1 MVIIF
6 NDSPQVPNRS
16 VGAYRIASALR
27 AHGVRVEVID
37 FFHHWERVIPRS
49 TLIRYVNRIKFTPI
63 DWVGFSS
70 KFTLP
75 KQRLRENQTGAA
87 KSTYNT
93 GVLSL
98 ASQEFENQLLQHFK
112 SKNIPIVVGGPSV
125 DLAKYYYTHESID
138 IVCQGY
144 ADSAVIAIHEH
155 IINKAPLI
163 YTDLN
168 GMKFVDADKD
178 YKDIDLGNIPVT
190 YTDRDFIEKDDVFAI
205 EISRGCIFH
214 CHFCSFAHLG
224 KRPGT
229 YIRPKES
236 IKAEIVD
243 RYNKY
248 GSTKFM
254 FVDDTFND
262 SVEKMKLIKEIRD
275 ETKIPFEFWSY
286 ARLDLLRAKPE
297 MVDLIDQIGW
307 KSFTFGVETF
317 NRASGSSVGK
327 GADPE
332 KLKEFLIYLR
342 ERFPTHTFF
351 VNIILGLPEDT
362 LESIQETVDWF
373 KAHPN
378 IPTSVRIRELDIH
391 DKRYKGNNSKIALN
405 PENYGYD
412 VIIPIDIFTGNGIV
426 DWKNK
431 NKLSRKQ
438 LHHLS
443 DRYQTEINEAFGI
456 RVVTSATNMKD
467 VDIIEWDDEKGM
479 FINREYYKVQN
490 YIKSKCD
497 SRNLDVEFRTKTSK
511 T

>member
-16 VGAYRIASALR
+16 IGAYRIASALR

-37 FFHHWERVIPRS
+37 FFHHWEKVIPKT
-49 TLIRYVNRIKFTPI
+49 TLIKYINKIKLTPI

-75 KQRLRENQTGAA
+75 GQKLRESQAGAA
-87 KSTYNT
+87 KSSLNT
-93 GVLSL
+93 GVLTM
-98 ASQEFENQLLQHFK
+98 ASQEFEMRIIQHIK

-125 DLAKYYYTHESID
+125 DLAKHYYTSENID
-138 IVCQGY
+138 IVCEGY

-155 IINKAPLI
+155 IVNNQPLT
-163 YTDLN
+163 YTNLN
-168 GMKFVDADKD
+168 GMKFVNADKD
-178 YKDIDLGNIPVT
+178 YSNIDLGDIPVS
-190 YTDRDFIEKDDVFAI
+190 YTNRDFIENEEVFPI
-205 EISRGCIFH
+205 EISRGCMFH

-236 IKAEIVD
+236 IKAEIID
-243 RYNKY
+243 RYEKY
-248 GSTKFM
+248 GSTKFV

-262 SVEKMKLIKEIRD
+262 SVDKMKLIKEIRD
-275 ETKIPFEFWSY
+275 ETRIPFEFWSY

-307 KSFTFGVETF
+307 TSFTFGVETF
-317 NRASGSSVGK
+317 NKASGSAVGK

-351 VNIILGLPEDT
+351 INIILGLPEDT

-373 KAHPN
+373 KSHPTV
-378 IPTSVRIRELDIH
+378 PTSVRIRELDIH

-405 PENYGYD
+405 PENYGYEV
-412 VIIPIDIFTGNGIV
+412 VIPVDLFTGKGIL

-431 NKLSRKQ
+431 NKLGRVQ
-438 LHHLS
+438 LQKLS
-443 DRYQTEINEAFGI
+443 TKYQEEINEALGI
-456 RVVTSATNMKD
+456 KIVTSATSMKSAD
-467 VDIIEWDDEKGM
+467 LLEWDDEKGM
-479 FINREYYKVQN
+479 FVNREYYKVQS
-490 YIKSKCD
+490 YIESKCK
-497 SRNLDVEFRTKTSK
+497 SRNLLVEFKSK
-511 T
+511 VLLP